1 MALFT
6 IGMLWI
12 GGPLSYL
19 ELLCMQSFL
28 DAGHPVRFFTYGDV
42 PNVPDGVEIDDAA
55 AILPGQPFLRH
66 TRSGSLSLHADLF
79 RLRMLAQDDRI
90 IWADTDAYCV
100 APWLPRE
107 GHYYAFQDEQNI
119 ASGVL
124 ALPHSSIAL
133 AELLASTEDPTAIP
147 EWLPKRQRIAL
158 EAAQAAGKSVHVAN
172 MPWGAWGPTAVTH
185 FLRKT
190 GEVENALPSNVLYP
204 ISFRD
209 RGKMLQPGTISLD
222 DFGAQTTS
230 VHFYG
235 SRMRRMLQRRHAGLP
250 PEGCLIDLLLKKH
263 GIAPAQAPL
272 PAEHKAE
279 PTLPAARPRAKSG
292 KQETFLAVTCM
303 KDEGAFIPEWIAFHQ
318 AAGFDHFLIFTND
331 CSDGTDRMVQR
342 LEELGIATHR
352 DNTRGPNQR
361 ASYQIRAFRKVLNEP
376 VYRSHDWAMI
386 LDADEYLNVHCGAKT
401 VQDLV
406 AAVPDADAFS
416 LTWRVFGCGGIE
428 HYSRGFMTEQFNRA
442 APLDCPRP
450 AQAWGLKSLFR
461 TSAFERLGTHR
472 PLVPVGGDW
481 DVIKW
486 VNGSGHSMPKRY
498 RELTRGNWR
507 SSPDCVGYHLAQV
520 NHYALR
526 SRQSFLLKS
535 LKGTVHGGI
544 DRNLDYWQRMNRN
557 EEEDRTISPLLPKMR
572 DYHAK
577 IMADPVIFKLYER
590 ACNWHEQ
597 RIRDALA
604 IGPIAELYDE
614 LGA

>member
-1 MALFT
+1 MALHT

-19 ELLCMQSFL
+19 ELLCIQSFL
-28 DAGHPVRFFTYGDV
+28 DVGHPVRFYTYGDV
-42 PNVPDGVEIDDAA
+42 PNVPEGVEIADAA
-55 AILPGQPFLRH
+55 AILPGPPFLRH

-79 RLRMLAQDDRI
+79 RLRMLAQDDGI
-90 IWADTDAYCV
+90 IWADTDAYCL
-100 APWLPRE
+100 APWRPRA
-107 GHYYAFQDEQNI
+107 GHYYAFQDEQSV

-124 ALPHSSIAL
+124 ALPHSSL
-133 AELLASTEDPTAIP
+133 TLSELLASTQDPTAIP
-147 EWLPKRQRIAL
+147 EWFPKRQRIAL
-158 EAAQAAGKSVHVAN
+158 EAARASGSPVHVSD
-172 MPWGAWGPTAVTH
+172 MPWGVWGPTAVTH

-190 GEVENALPSNVLYP
+190 GEIDNALPPEVLYP
-204 ISFRD
+204 VSFQD
-209 RGKMLQPGTISLD
+209 RGKMLRPDLISLE
-222 DFGAQTTS
+222 DFGARTTS

-235 SRMRRMLQRRHAGLP
+235 SRMRRMLQRRHAGVP
-250 PEGCLIDLLLKKH
+250 PNGCLIDQLLKRH
-263 GIAPAQAPL
+263 SITPSQAPL
-272 PAEHKAE
+272 PAERKAE
-279 PTLPAARPRAKSG
+279 TVLHSATTATKSR
-292 KQETFLAVTCM
+292 KRETFLAVTCM

-331 CSDGTDRMVQR
+331 CSDGTDLMVRR

-361 ASYQIRAFRKVLNEP
+361 ASYQIRAFRKTLNEP

-386 LDADEYLNVHCGAKT
+386 LDADEYLNVHCGART

-406 AAVPDADAFS
+406 AASPEADTFS
-416 LTWRVFGCGGIE
+416 LTWRVFGNGGIK
-428 HYSRGFMTEQFNRA
+428 HYAREFLTEQFHRA

-461 TSAFERLGTHR
+461 TKAYERLGTHR
-472 PLVPVGGDW
+472 PLVPNGGDW
-481 DVIKW
+481 DSVNW
-486 VNGSGHSMPKRY
+486 VNGSGKPMPERY

-507 SSPDCVGYHLAQV
+507 SGPDSVGYELAQV

-544 DRNLDYWQRMNRN
+544 DRNADYWRRMNRN
-557 EEEDRTISPLLPKMR
+557 EQEDRSISALLPKMR
-572 DYHAK
+572 EYYANL
-577 IMADPVIFKLYER
+577 MADPVFSKLFDS
-590 ACNWHEQ
+590 ACEWHEQ

-604 IGPIAELYDE
+604 IGPIAELYE
-614 LGA
+614 ALGT